1 MGQPSESS
9 QPVLRILNSLGG
21 QKTVFTPIDPEKK
34 RITWYTCGPT
44 CYDDAHQGHGRN
56 AVSLDILRRILKDY
70 FGYSV
75 KFVMNI
81 TDVDD
86 KIILKSRHLHLG
98 EKFLN
103 ELKSQEGSKA
113 KADALNVAKE
123 GLRFYIA
130 KNLPLLSSDTSP
142 ENYDVEVKKA
152 YSNIVDQEVT
162 EEQDAKLKM
171 HIRNGQQAAGALLR
185 LEKATDPAPLSDF
198 FDNAKDVL
206 HPYLDS
212 LHGATIDSKDHDLFS
227 AVARKYEERYF
238 EDMHA
243 LNVLDP
249 DVLTRAT
256 EYIPQMIAFIQRIV
270 DKGFAYPTEDG
281 SVYFDISA
289 FEAAGHSYS
298 VLEPWNRNNAA
309 LRADGEGSL
318 ANKAVAKRNDADF
331 ALWKASRPGEPAWP
345 SPWNENGGRPGW
357 HIECSCM
364 ASDVLGGAID
374 LHSGGEDLRWPH
386 HDNEIAQSVA
396 YWSDKGK
403 SAPWVNYWLHTG
415 HLGMKGLKMSKS
427 LKNFITIRDALK
439 QPGWNSR
446 SLRIC
451 FLQGAWHN
459 KIEITETTLSSAAA
473 WESKLNNFF
482 LQALDVGRSLD
493 DLAKTLDSI
502 HDEELK
508 FEALEKA
515 KAGLHEAL
523 CDSFDTPAAM
533 RIVSDFISECNVME
547 DLPSSA
553 LLSGARWVNRIAT
566 IFGLNPQGE
575 AAVLAQGDSNG
586 AVEQQQSVSNYH
598 SQIIAW
604 HGVEIP
610 AAAQQPIYTAS
621 KLRDD
626 VRQQVLSDPGH
637 IDYAKLT
644 ELVNGA
650 SLGTQSSTAANSNN
664 RYQAVA
670 TQFRDDIQHLTKE
683 SAPAK
688 DILGLCDAFRDVHLY
703 SLDIYLEDRA
713 SGPALVRPLD
723 QSIRKALEEKRAAAE
738 AAQSEKAA
746 RKAEEEEKRREKDR
760 QASINPRD
768 MFRNE
773 NYSEW
778 DEHGLPTKDAK
789 GEEVTKSAKKKLV
802 KLYERQQKLYKEWQ
816 DRQ

>member
-1 MGQPSESS
+1 MGQSSESS

-86 KIILKSRHLHLG
+86 KIILKSRYLHLG
-98 EKFLN
+98 EKLLN

-113 KADALNVAKE
+113 KADALKVGKE

-130 KNLPLLSSDTSP
+130 KNLPLLSPDTSS
-142 ENYDVEVKKA
+142 ENYDVDVKKA
-152 YSNIVDQEVT
+152 YSNIVDKEVT

-185 LEKATDPAPLSDF
+185 LERATDSPPLSDF

-256 EYIPQMIAFIQRIV
+256 EYIPQMIAFVQRIV
-270 DKGFAYPTEDG
+270 DKGLAYPTDDG

-318 ANKAVAKRNDADF
+318 ANKSVTKRNDADF

-396 YWSDKGK
+396 YWSEDGK

-427 LKNFITIRDALK
+427 LKNFITIRDALQ

-451 FLQGAWHN
+451 FLLGAWHN
-459 KIEITETTLSSAAA
+459 KIEITETSLSSAAA

-482 LQALDVGRSLD
+482 LQALDVGRSVD
-493 DLAKTLDSI
+493 DLPKTLSSI

-508 FEALEKA
+508 FEALDKA
-515 KAGLHEAL
+515 KAGVHEAL
-523 CDSFDTPAAM
+523 CDSFDTPTAM
-533 RIVSDFISECNVME
+533 RIVSDFISECNVM
-547 DLPSSA
+547 DLSTSS
-553 LLSGARWVNRIAT
+553 LLSCARWVNRIAT

-575 AAVLAQGDSNG
+575 AAVLAQGDSKG
-586 AVEQQQSVSNYH
+586 VREQQQP

-626 VRQQVLSDPGH
+626 VRQQVLSDPGN
-637 IDYAKLT
+637 IDYAVLR

-650 SLGTQSSTAANSNN
+650 PLGTQSSTAADSDT
-664 RYQAVA
+664 RYHAVA
-670 TQFRDDIQHLTKE
+670 TQFRDDIQNLASE

-688 DILGLCDAFRDVHLY
+688 DILGICDAFRDVHLY
-703 SLDIYLEDRA
+703 SLDIYLEDRQ

-723 QSIRKALEEKRAAAE
+723 QSIRKALEEKRAAVE

-746 RKAEEEEKRREKDR
+746 RKAEEEEKRREKNR

-768 MFRNE
+768 MFRIE

-778 DEHGLPTKDAK
+778 DEQGIPTKDAK

-802 KLYERQQKLYKEWQ
+802 KLHERQQKLYKEWLGRQ
-816 DRQ
+816 DSK